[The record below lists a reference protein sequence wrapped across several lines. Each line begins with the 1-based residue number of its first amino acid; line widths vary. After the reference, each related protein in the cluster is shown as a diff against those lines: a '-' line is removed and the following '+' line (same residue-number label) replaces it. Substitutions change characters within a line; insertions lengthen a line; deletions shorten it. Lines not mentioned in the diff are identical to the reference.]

1 MGESTAIAAELE
13 KRTGIKGKRIVVR
26 MRGVRDLSRFIR
38 TMNTAIKQACKS
50 TTRYGEGDQA

>member
-1 MGESTAIAAELE
+1 MSKSAAIAAELE
-13 KRTGIKGKRIVVR
+13 RRTGIKGERIVVR